1 MNQEVI
7 IGVMNTLRASDTS
20 QATERVL
27 FDLAREAPAWRKV
40 ELMGEMYRTVCD
52 LALSGLRNRY
62 PHSSENE
69 LRRRLADLLLGT
81 ELALRAY
88 GPFPGN

>member
-40 ELMGEMYRTVCD
+40 ELMGVMYRTVCD